1 MIYKFTECRQNRR
14 MFSTEKCF
22 PHNRRIRIILL
33 NEMRDFQRIVIF
45 VVLNRLQSIKGKIQS
60 QGCQAGSILQRLS
73 GLQAAATNRPTLL
86 SVPSNWERLV
96 SLAVMAVTA
105 LPTRSMITSPSFVS
119 TCCCPLASTVILE
132 VGSTFFLFQ
141 AIISSLSTA
150 LSRAWIL
157 KLGCERHLAAA
168 IIDAVRGPATPTE
181 VTSSVRFGV
190 RRNRTGRFDSSSPDS
205 SSRSNLK

>member
-1 MIYKFTECRQNRR
+1 MI
-14 MFSTEKCF
+14 STEKCF
-22 PHNRRIRIILL
+22 SHNRRIRIILL

-45 VVLNRLQSIKGKIQS
+45 VVLNRLQSIIGKIQS

-73 GLQAAATNRPTLL
+73 GLQAAATNWPTLGMMLLSGGDKASCLFTLL

-105 LPTRSMITSPSFVS
+105 LPTLSMITSPSFVS
-119 TCCCPLASTVILE
+119 TCCCPLASTVMLD

-157 KLGCERHLAAA
+157 KLGWDRQRAAA
-168 IIDAVRGPATPTE
+168 IIEAVRGPANNMFVLLLMSMPC
-181 VTSSVRFGV
+181 FCHL
-190 RRNRTGRFDSSSPDS
+190 
-205 SSRSNLK
+205 NL